1 MKKNERGIT
10 LIALI
15 ITVIVLLILAG
26 VAISIAIN
34 GGDIFGKAS
43 TARSEW
49 NISVEQENTAIQE
62 AMQYLNIAYSGTTQN
77 VNEEYVPNLEHP
89 YGNNTEA
96 ENNVVPSLFTFA
108 PITEGTG
115 KIDDTYELGK
125 VADASGDLKIAD
137 VPTNKVKITGL
148 NWNWIFKD
156 VEGFTTHET
165 ASDLIDADRTPFVN
179 TLSVYASNMV
189 IPAVVKL
196 DSNYELD
203 MENGTEYI
211 VSEIHKFSGFG
222 EDYWTENLTTA
233 ISMDSP
239 CCRVLDFVDL
249 HITLP
254 DTITKIDD
262 RAFYKLR
269 ETTEIN
275 LQPGVK
281 WIGDHAFERTKI
293 SEINLSNSLEYIG
306 DYAFQGSDLQSIS
319 IPANVTFIGDEAFSV
334 CQYLAHIT
342 VNANNTVY
350 DSRGNCNAIIKTS
363 ENKLLFGCESTTF
376 PNTITSI
383 GSHAFYYT
391 PAPSNLIIPGNIIVI
406 GEGAFSM
413 NDSITSVVIQNGTT
427 TIEDATFAGTE
438 NCDSITIPASVTY
451 IGSYVFNHTK
461 TITINFEGTRA
472 QWNAFNVI
480 LPQTSNDYP
489 YTITVICSDD

>member
-34 GGDIFGKAS
+34 GGDIFGKAR
-43 TARSEW
+43 TAREEW
-49 NISVEQENTAIQE
+49 NVSVEQENLAVQG
-62 AMQYLNIAYSGTTQN
+62 AMQYLNIAYSGTTTQN

-115 KIDDTYELGK
+115 KVDDTYELGK

-211 VSEIHKFSGFG
+211 VSEIYHFSGIG
-222 EDYWTENLTTA
+222 AYYETENGTIA
-233 ISMDSP
+233 NEMDSP
-239 CCRVLDFVDL
+239 CCMVVDDANL

-262 RAFYKLR
+262 YAFYCLNN
-269 ETTEIN
+269 TEIN

-281 WIGDHAFERTKI
+281 WIGDYAFANTKI

-306 DYAFQGSDLQSIS
+306 DYAFYNSELESIN
-319 IPANVTFIGDEAFSV
+319 IPANVSFIGVKVFMFCDGFE
-334 CQYLAHIT
+334 HIT
-342 VNANNTVY
+342 VNANNIVY
-350 DSRGNCNAIIKTS
+350 DSRENCNAIIKTA
-363 ENKLLFGCESTTF
+363 ENKLLYGCESTTI

-383 GSHAFYYT
+383 EDDAFHGCLGPETLIVPGSVT
-391 PAPSNLIIPGNIIVI
+391 TI
-406 GEGAFSM
+406 GEAALCRSWHHKYC
-413 NDSITSVVIQNGTT
+413 NTKW
-427 TIEDATFAGTE
+427 
-438 NCDSITIPASVTY
+438 
-451 IGSYVFNHTK
+451 NHK
-461 TITINFEGTRA
+461 YWSLCI
-472 QWNAFNVI
+472 
-480 LPQTSNDYP
+480 
-489 YTITVICSDD
+489 